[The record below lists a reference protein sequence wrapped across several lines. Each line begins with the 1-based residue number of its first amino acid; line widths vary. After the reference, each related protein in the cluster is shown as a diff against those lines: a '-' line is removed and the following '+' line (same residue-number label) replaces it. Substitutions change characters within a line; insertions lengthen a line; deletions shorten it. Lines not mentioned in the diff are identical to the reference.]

1 MTEDYAKKRFEKF
14 CQKLSENNE
23 YKLEEINLHNTM
35 ENVHEIHSII
45 YEKSLGYYFKN
56 ETKNYKQVS
65 KIMMDSIK
73 NSTKISKED
82 FLSSLN
88 KQNQLINNL
97 NQIIDDYDFVIC
109 LSTSSSAPI
118 RGEREIDDLAL
129 VWTLCHSPSVS
140 APVFRCPEGLP
151 FGIQLVTSKYND
163 YKLLSHIE
171 KLVSKNILYPGSNEI
186 KDELI

>member
-88 KQNQLINNL
+88 KQNQLTI
-97 NQIIDDYDFVIC
+97 
-109 LSTSSSAPI
+109 
-118 RGEREIDDLAL
+118 
-129 VWTLCHSPSVS
+129 
-140 APVFRCPEGLP
+140 
-151 FGIQLVTSKYND
+151 
-163 YKLLSHIE
+163 
-171 KLVSKNILYPGSNEI
+171 
-186 KDELI
+186 